1 MIRRSLGCVVAVA
14 LVVACVAVAVPAG
27 AKPSSPVAVPTV
39 APLTGGSGS
48 PSFVGSSFDPG
59 SVGYRADEYSLEGTA
74 MSFTPERKLG
84 PDGRWAVEEAKRAP
98 YKTRILVFRPINA
111 KDFDGTVFVEWLNV
125 SAGFESAPDWGS
137 AHTQMVNAGAA
148 YVAVSAQAVGV
159 QGGAATVAGAA
170 GGGLKGADPERYG
183 SLTHPG
189 DAYSYDI
196 FSQAGLA
203 AAGKAKANPLGDLHP
218 KRVIAMGESQS
229 AFRMVT
235 YVNAIQPIA
244 KVFDGFLVHSRS
256 ASGAGFGDS
265 SRSGIGDPEVPK
277 TTVIRTDSSV
287 PVLTFQTETDLTV
300 LGFLPAR
307 QKDSARF
314 RLWEVA
320 GTSHADAY
328 TGGIGFDDVG
338 QGDAEKKLLD
348 PAQASGGPLSCS
360 EPINTGPAFA
370 VLSAAVYHLERW
382 VRDGTPPPRAPRLEV
397 TAGPPV
403 NIARDD
409 QGNAKGGIR
418 TPVVDVPVAT
428 LTGNKNAGGSFCG
441 LFGTTAPLDAATIA
455 SLYPSHAD
463 YVKKFDAATDKA
475 VKAGFMLPEQA
486 KNYKAAAAAIAVG
499 G

>member
-1 MIRRSLGCVVAVA
+1 M
-14 LVVACVAVAVPAG
+14 
-27 AKPSSPVAVPTV
+27 
-39 APLTGGSGS
+39 
-48 PSFVGSSFDPG
+48 
-59 SVGYRADEYSLEGTA
+59 
-74 MSFTPERKLG
+74 
-84 PDGRWAVEEAKRAP
+84 
-98 YKTRILVFRPINA
+98 
-111 KDFDGTVFVEWLNV
+111 
-125 SAGFESAPDWGS
+125 
-137 AHTQMVNAGAA
+137 NAGAA
-148 YVAVSAQAVGV
+148 YVGVSAQAIGV
-159 QGGAATVAGAA
+159 QGGGATV
-170 GGGLKGADPERYG
+170 GGGPGGGIKASDPVRYA

-203 AAGKAKANPLGDLHP
+203 ADGKAKLNPLGDLKA

-235 YVNAIQPIA
+235 YINAIQPIA

-256 ASGAGFGDS
+256 ASGAGFGNS
-265 SRSGIGDPEVPK
+265 SARGIDDPDVPK
-277 TTVIRTDSSV
+277 STVIRTDTSV

-328 TGGIGFDDVG
+328 TGGVGFDDVG
-338 QGDAEKKLLD
+338 QGAAEVKLLD
-348 PAQASGGPLSCS
+348 PAQASGGPLNCA

-370 VLSAAVYHLERW
+370 VLSAAVSHLERW
-382 VRDGTPPPRAPRLEV
+382 VRDGTPPPRAPRLDAS
-397 TAGPPV
+397 AGPPAE
-403 NIARDD
+403 ITRDKY
-409 QGNAKGGIR
+409 GNAKGGVR

-428 LTGNKNAGGSFCG
+428 LTGNKNAGGTFCS

-455 SLYPSHAD
+455 ALYPSHAD

-475 VKAGFMLPEQA
+475 VKAGFLLPEQA
-486 KNYKAAAAAIAVG
+486 KNYKAAAAPSQSGAEAARPERRARPRWRG
-499 G
+499 PGARAQ